1 MSMHATLNGFTIES
15 CERGPMFLGLGKI
28 SYGPTSLRQGRRPW
42 FVDIR
47 SPDAITFD
55 DYRLVDRAATPD
67 ALTLDFAMHARPGGP
82 MVWMVHEVRSRINT
96 ADWSRPPELA
106 ADTSLRLTLRA
117 TERVFGGRTAVG
129 FSYQYQYQSA
139 NIPIAQITD
148 RGTWEPGGSALG
160 CQFWM
165 RHSTVPPVMRFESS
179 AQHYSTEWYLPS
191 AANPN
196 VFQFF
201 PLQTCLQGFT
211 FTVAPEGVLVTWATE
226 VAHIRS
232 LFEKPRGCEEI
243 VHWHEHCGDLAHTF
257 ATAPVEVLW
266 LPGRFDRTALI
277 NLYEAVREHVWGAL
291 HAQIGM
297 RQERVTTYGVIEEW
311 DDADIDRYTAQGVPR
326 LIEAGCKTIMLANH
340 FANNMNTYGVG
351 NMCCTLDYRVAET
364 VGEAQLRRLCDAARA
379 GGAEV
384 EMWGNTALSTLA
396 LILDSHNGR
405 PKRIDFPPRDGSIME
420 ALERAEAPWVRTP
433 SNAIEAD
440 HYTPVFAVLNLRDPA
455 VRAYWHARWKEA
467 YDRIGL
473 RGIFLDSSFN
483 LSSDKFHYCYNPA
496 YRHLGATFD
505 QTDLLG
511 QARPA
516 EEPPPQIL
524 SQYRAHLDLMA
535 EMQRYGYRYCGE
547 DTGVFGISRA
557 GPSVVRRLDNLFMW
571 VECLADFDVPALE
584 RAGADPDDIFFRG
597 LAYRMMWKLFWLPAT
612 DELSFNYGQV
622 RGDFDRPTPWHL
634 RLLRIFNQVN
644 DLMINREVLSGESG
658 VRYCSGTSQVIW
670 TFSPLT
676 LPLDTSAYIRDLITD
691 RGQIT
696 NTLDAAR
703 HHVYVITPAEVM
715 SVKPMIESFYRRL
728 QR

>member
-1 MSMHATLNGFTIES
+1 MPASYALSDVTIETI
-15 CERGPMFLGLGKI
+15 ERGPAFLGLGRI
-28 SYGPTSLRQGRRPW
+28 ACGGTPLRHGRRPL

-47 SPDAITFD
+47 SPDAIAFE
-55 DYRLVDRAATPD
+55 DYRLAAVAARPEEI
-67 ALTLDFAMHARPGGP
+67 TLDFTMHARPGGP
-82 MVWMVHEVRSRINT
+82 MVWMVHEVRSRVNT

-117 TERVFGGRTAVG
+117 VERVFGGRTAAG
-129 FSYQYQYQSA
+129 FSYQYHYQSA
-139 NIPIAQITD
+139 NVPIAQITD

-165 RHSTVPPVMRFESS
+165 RHSTVPPLTRFESP

-211 FTVAPEGVLVTWATE
+211 FTVAPQGVLVTWATE

-232 LFEKPRGCEEI
+232 LVEKPRGSEEI
-243 VHWHEHCGDLAHTF
+243 VHWHEHCGDLAHSF

-266 LPGRFDRTALI
+266 LPGRFDRTTLI

-291 HAQIGM
+291 HTQIGM
-297 RQERVTTYGVIEEW
+297 RQERVTTYGVIEQW
-311 DDADIDRYTAQGVPR
+311 DDADIDHYTDHGVPR

-364 VGEAQLRRLCDAARA
+364 VGEERLRRLCDAARA

-396 LILDSHNGR
+396 LILDSRNGR
-405 PKRIDFPPRDGSIME
+405 PKRIDFPPRAGSIME

-440 HYTPVFAVLNLRDPA
+440 HYTPVFAVLNLREPA
-455 VRAYWHARWKEA
+455 VRAYWHARWQEA
-467 YDRIGL
+467 HDRIGL

-496 YRHLGATFD
+496 HVQQGATMD

-524 SQYRAHLDLMA
+524 SQYRAHLDLMV

-547 DTGVFGISRA
+547 DTGVFGVSRA

-571 VECLADFDVPALE
+571 VECLADFDVPALQ

-612 DELSFNYGQV
+612 GDLSFNYGEV
-622 RGDFDRPTPWHL
+622 RGDFDRPAPWHL
-634 RLLRIFNQVN
+634 RLLRIFAQVN
-644 DLMINREVLSGESG
+644 DAMRQREVLPDEAG
-658 VRYCSGTSQVIW
+658 VRYRSGDTQVIW
-670 TFSPLT
+670 AFGDLA
-676 LPLDTSAYIRDLITD
+676 LPLGAPAHVHDLVADERAVAD
-691 RGQIT
+691 R
-696 NTLDAAR
+696 LAAAR
-703 HHVYVITPAEVM
+703 HHVYLITAA
-715 SVKPMIESFYRRL
+715 
-728 QR
+728 